1 MSTTKKEAQEVPG
14 PANGRLLHHIGE
26 LPVSFQGPDGFS
38 VTVGPDSDFRV
49 PDTAGM
55 LDSFLQH
62 GHVID
67 PKDPDGSKRAALKAK
82 AADDAEQA
90 ARSRQT
96 AQDATSSAG
105 SAI

>member
-1 MSTTKKEAQEVPG
+1 VKT
-14 PANGRLLHHIGE
+14 LHYIGE
-26 LPVSFQGPDGFS
+26 LPVAFQGPDGFT
-38 VTVGPDSDFRV
+38 VTVQPDSDFEV

-62 GHVID
+62 GHVVD

-82 AADDAEQA
+82 AADTAERA
-90 ARSRQT
+90 SRSRQT
-96 AQDATSSAG
+96 KPDATTDTG

>member
-1 MSTTKKEAQEVPG
+1 VKT
-14 PANGRLLHHIGE
+14 LHYIGE
-26 LPVSFQGPDGFS
+26 LPVAFQGPDGFT
-38 VTVGPDSDFRV
+38 VTVQPDSDFEV

-67 PKDPDGSKRAALKAK
+67 PKDPDGSKRVALKAK
-82 AADDAEQA
+82 AAEAAEKA
-90 ARSRQT
+90 AAKRAGGSPQT
-96 AQDATSSAG
+96 TQDATTDTG